1 MTAHYTIFETRLG
14 WMGLARSKAGINRVI
29 LPQKSHGD
37 VLRLLEPTNAR
48 RNKNAF
54 ANLIQRLIRY
64 FDGDTVNFAGKLD
77 LNHATVFEKK
87 VWQAAQAITYGQTR
101 SYGWIAKRIGKPNAA
116 RAVGQALGRN
126 TCPILIPCHRVIS
139 SNGGLGG
146 FSGGIDLKQTLLN
159 LERNAKYPH
168 HETLSLYK

>member
-1 MTAHYTIFETRLG
+1 
-14 WMGLARSKAGINRVI
+14 MGLARSKTGINRVV

-37 VLRLLEPTNAR
+37 VLGLFEPTNAR
-48 RNKNAF
+48 CNKNVF
-54 ANLIQRLIRY
+54 ANLIQLLTRY
-64 FDGDTVNFAGKLD
+64 FDGDTVDFKVKLD
-77 LNHATVFEKK
+77 LNHTTVFEKT
-87 VWQAAQAITYGQTR
+87 VWKAAQTITYGQTR
-101 SYGWIAKRIGKPNAA
+101 SYDWIAKRIGKPNAA

-159 LERNAKYPH
+159 LEHNTK
-168 HETLSLYK
+168 